1 MAAWLELDSVF
12 VERRNGFARTLA
24 AAVRARTG

>member
-1 MAAWLELDSVF
+1 MAAWLGLDSVF

-24 AAVRARTG
+24 SAVRASAG